1 MMTVELEGKSDYYNL
16 ILEEELLTSLNEE
29 LEYEDL
35 NIIKCINKLKPST
48 KEDSLEAIE
57 SIVAELEGL
66 DIDDLESFINETVF
80 EHLTKK
86 EFKKNLNKKFG
97 ILPKSIPLTEQKVIS
112 DEIDEQ
118 ESSEIIN
125 NSKKIASRIINGL
138 SYKDD

>member
-1 MMTVELEGKSDYYNL
+1 MVYDMTKLPMRGVSDNTYDGVYS
-16 ILEEELLTSLNEE
+16 EH
-29 LEYEDL
+29 
-35 NIIKCINKLKPST
+35 
-48 KEDSLEAIE
+48 
-57 SIVAELEGL
+57 
-66 DIDDLESFINETVF
+66 FI

>member
-1 MMTVELEGKSDYYNL
+1 MLCHTTNLEN
-16 ILEEELLTSLNEE
+16 
-29 LEYEDL
+29 
-35 NIIKCINKLKPST
+35 
-48 KEDSLEAIE
+48 
-57 SIVAELEGL
+57 
-66 DIDDLESFINETVF
+66 FINETVF

-125 NSKKIASRIINGL
+125 NSIKIASRIINGL